1 MLKFK
6 VEKST
11 WFFWGVIL
19 ILFLSY
25 SYHKVLFYPIHS
37 IHSWRQA
44 DCVSLAKN
52 FMDESNLL
60 EPSIH
65 NYISDGGESGKTAG
79 EFTLLYYVIGKVWNI
94 TGTQLWIYRLINLG
108 VLVLAVFQLFKI
120 LRDYWKSSFWS
131 LITSLI
137 ILISPIIV
145 YYGNSF
151 LTNTTALACAI
162 FGWNYFIRYRQ
173 KDKLNLLI
181 ISFLFF
187 TLGGLFKI
195 TAAVSLLALFGVFSI
210 EFLFS
215 KWVKSIF
222 FEKRKILTFTL
233 FLVSFILIGAWYV
246 YAEKYN
252 QTHGGKYTFND
263 IWAIWMLDDEHY
275 SNAIHFFS
283 QITYRQ
289 LFAKLITW
297 ILALLG
303 IFSFYITWKKGLQ
316 FFVLYTL
323 LILGFSSLVLS
334 ILIVPVFITPFE
346 VGYTEWLEPIF
357 NISIPTLDTFT
368 AMIIGIVIGLFIK
381 KDSLIG
387 FNIREIL
394 VKVSFKLI
402 SGFVFFSIGVNI
414 LVLSC

>member
-120 LRDYWKSSFWS
+120 LRGYWKSSFWS

-215 KWVKSIF
+215 KWVKSII

-303 IFSFYITWKKGLQ
+303 IFSF
-316 FFVLYTL
+316 
-323 LILGFSSLVLS
+323 
-334 ILIVPVFITPFE
+334 
-346 VGYTEWLEPIF
+346 
-357 NISIPTLDTFT
+357 
-368 AMIIGIVIGLFIK
+368 
-381 KDSLIG
+381 
-387 FNIREIL
+387 
-394 VKVSFKLI
+394 
-402 SGFVFFSIGVNI
+402 
-414 LVLSC
+414 